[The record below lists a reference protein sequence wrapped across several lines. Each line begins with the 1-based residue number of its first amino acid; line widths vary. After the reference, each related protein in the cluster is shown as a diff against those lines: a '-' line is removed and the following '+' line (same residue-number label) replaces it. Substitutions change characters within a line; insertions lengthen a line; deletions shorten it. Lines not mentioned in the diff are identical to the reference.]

1 MMHESQVTIHTPCDV
16 EWSTLERR
24 AKGRFCGHCNKL
36 VHDLSSLSEREA
48 RKVLASVSETLCV
61 RYLHDETGEIYF
73 AERLVPPK
81 RLTRGRAGALAIAAP
96 LLIQACGGA
105 DFDPSEFE
113 NCAPTA
119 SSAPTQAFA
128 DAGPPAPVDPNT
140 LPPCPEFGSTSG
152 ANPTTQASSAV
163 PEAEPSTTTRVE
175 GSAAPPTGSTMPPI
189 NATTEA
195 PFGAE
200 QDTAGANDT
209 D

>member
-1 MMHESQVTIHTPCDV
+1 MHQRQVTIHTPCDV

-48 RKVLASVSETLCV
+48 RKVLASASEALCV

-105 DFDPSEFE
+105 GFDPSEFE
-113 NCAPTA
+113 NCAPAA

-140 LPPCPEFGSTSG
+140 LPPCPEFGSTDNI
-152 ANPTTQASSAV
+152 NPQ
-163 PEAEPSTTTRVE
+163 EPSSSTVPGPEPSATTPT
-175 GSAAPPTGSTMPPI
+175 GGAAPPPTSSTIPPVD
-189 NATTEA
+189 ATPEA